1 MNINHINPV
10 NITLKTLAGD
20 LLQIAVDPYDT
31 LKTVAQKLVMS
42 EDSPFRCATFVRI
55 VRLNEDE
62 KDGIDSA
69 APQVATLPSEE
80 KEEKWSEG
88 EMAAVFYDPQP
99 TSYTIHD
106 NGGIPFIVEVKDEM
120 VSVYFAG
127 PREYDEER
135 DQYVEEYM
143 PVKEQLIIET
153 PYKKL
158 WVGDNDLDLDH
169 YEEGDI
175 YAGNSILVQLHDS
188 TYMYI
193 GSEIYKFCTEE
204 GDHINMFFSPIGRN
218 DVPYPYAIGDRMA
231 YFMLDRKA
239 VSVDTIDVN
248 GDAYRQFYEID
259 ESEEHEDIHDFKL
272 VEQVQKRI

>member
-1 MNINHINPV
+1 MDIMNTNTV
-10 NITLKTLAGD
+10 NITLKTLTGD

-62 KDGIDSA
+62 KEGIDA
-69 APQVATLPSEE
+69 E
-80 KEEKWSEG
+80 EEKWSEG

-135 DQYVEEYM
+135 DQYVKNTC
-143 PVKEQLIIET
+143 P
-153 PYKKL
+153 
-158 WVGDNDLDLDH
+158 
-169 YEEGDI
+169 
-175 YAGNSILVQLHDS
+175 
-188 TYMYI
+188 
-193 GSEIYKFCTEE
+193 
-204 GDHINMFFSPIGRN
+204 
-218 DVPYPYAIGDRMA
+218 
-231 YFMLDRKA
+231 
-239 VSVDTIDVN
+239 
-248 GDAYRQFYEID
+248 
-259 ESEEHEDIHDFKL
+259 
-272 VEQVQKRI
+272 

>member
-1 MNINHINPV
+1 MDIMNTNTV
-10 NITLKTLAGD
+10 NITLKTLTGD

-62 KDGIDSA
+62 KEGIDA
-69 APQVATLPSEE
+69 E
-80 KEEKWSEG
+80 EEKWSEG

-99 TSYTIHD
+99 ISYTIHD

-175 YAGNSILVQLHDS
+175 YAGNSILVQLPGS

-193 GSEIYKFCTEE
+193 GSEIYTFRTEE
-204 GDHINMFFSPIGRN
+204 GDRINMFFSPIGRN

-259 ESEEHEDIHDFKL
+259 EECEYIHDFKS